1 MNKAQL
7 INHIEHGL
15 ILTDTKFH
23 KPVTMRLSIA
33 QLTERLEWL
42 RAKYKARSTKP
53 QAPSAKCPWDAAHT
67 IQNWLWN
74 GGNGVDHMTK
84 LQKQMV
90 QNACDLVTTYSQ
102 A

>member
-42 RAKYKARSTKP
+42 RAKYKARSAKP
-53 QAPSAKCPWDAAHT
+53 QAPSAKCCVQCGQALPANRT
-67 IQNWLWN
+67 S
-74 GGNGVDHMTK
+74 K
-84 LQKQMV
+84 L
-90 QNACDLVTTYSQ
+90 S
-102 A
+102 